1 MQSVFTPP
9 ATTTS
14 RERSI
19 CRSATASSNRSCQN
33 ERSDAAQYD
42 YDVTTRSHTREYISL
57 AVVAG
62 VLVGAVFTVRRF
74 AEPIRAFIDGHA
86 FWGLFLYITLNIV
99 DAVAA
104 PGATLPLIPVAVRVW
119 GRVFAAL
126 ATTIGWTAGSLIA
139 FVIARRWGQPVVR
152 KITSIERVRAMRR
165 YIPENLFWSIVLVR
179 LVLPMDVISYV
190 LGLFT
195 GIGWPT
201 YVAAT
206 ALGLT
211 PSAFVLAYFG
221 KLSNAYE
228 ILAVSIGAMALIGAW
243 LVARRKQSRSSNRRR
258 KR

>member
-1 MQSVFTPP
+1 M
-9 ATTTS
+9 
-14 RERSI
+14 
-19 CRSATASSNRSCQN
+19 
-33 ERSDAAQYD
+33 
-42 YDVTTRSHTREYISL
+42 
-57 AVVAG
+57 
-62 VLVGAVFTVRRF
+62 FTVRRF
-74 AEPIRAFIDGHA
+74 AGPIRAFIDGHA

-99 DAVAA
+99 DAVVA

-119 GRVFAAL
+119 GRVSAAL
-126 ATTIGWTAGSLIA
+126 ATTAGWTAGSLIA
-139 FVIARRWGQPVVR
+139 FLIARRWGYPVVR

-195 GIGWPT
+195 DIKWST

-221 KLSNAYE
+221 KLPNAYE
-228 ILAVSIGAMALIGAW
+228 IIAFGVGAMAVVAAW
-243 LVARRKQSRSSNRRR
+243 LVARGRRRSRSR
-258 KR
+258 